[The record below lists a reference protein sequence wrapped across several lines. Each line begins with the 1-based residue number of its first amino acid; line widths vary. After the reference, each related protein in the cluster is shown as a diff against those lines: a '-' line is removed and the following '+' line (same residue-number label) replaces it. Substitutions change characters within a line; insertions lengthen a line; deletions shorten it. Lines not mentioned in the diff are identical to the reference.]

1 MHVYLSFLTTFQHAA
16 DGTSRMLHDM
26 CMHMT
31 TNLSWLT
38 MAILVSVSPSGASAV
53 IFFLGGMIPLL
64 APRSATLVGSRQVTQ
79 ELDATR

>member
-1 MHVYLSFLTTFQHAA
+1 MHVYLTLLITFQHAA
-16 DGTSRMLHDM
+16 EETSSMLHDM

-53 IFFLGGMIPLL
+53 IFFLGGMTP
-64 APRSATLVGSRQVTQ
+64 AARASQRYARGKPPSHAG
-79 ELDATR
+79 A